1 MKIAIVGAGWVGCHL
16 SNKLKNK
23 HEIHLYDEKGI
34 FAGTSFKNQNRL
46 HLGYHYAR
54 NFNTRKLCLDTYARF
69 LSDYKKVASDVK
81 KNVYSIPCRE
91 SLLDFKTYLSIFNK
105 KQFSYQ
111 QTNVPELK
119 GIDGSILVAEK
130 YINPWKAKNYF
141 QKKLNGIF
149 VKKSFS
155 NKDLKEAIENFDLV
169 INCTNNFFY
178 PIKEEYFYEKCIVLK
193 YKKIKKTSFD
203 ALTLV
208 DGKLFSIYPYEKD
221 IFTVTS
227 VEHTPWKLCCDEK
240 ELFKDKKISKIEL
253 RKIIKK
259 FEDVIHVHFPDFNDY
274 FVFDGFFVSTKAK
287 NRNESSNRNPIISV
301 EDNLICCYTGKI
313 QGIYCIEDFIKLRIN
328 K

>member
-1 MKIAIVGAGWVGCHL
+1 MKIAIIGAGWVGCHL
-16 SNKLKNK
+16 SNVLKTS
-23 HEIHLYDEKGI
+23 HEIFLFDKNGI
-34 FAGTSFKNQNRL
+34 FSGTSFKNQNRL

-54 NFNTRKLCLDTYARF
+54 NFNTRKLCLDTYVRF
-69 LSDYKKVASDVK
+69 LHDYKNVASDVRR
-81 KNVYSIPCRE
+81 NIYSVPDRE

-105 KQFSYQ
+105 KKFSYQ

-130 YINPWKAKNYF
+130 YINPWKAKSYF
-141 QKKLNGIF
+141 QKKL
-149 VKKSFS
+149 KKIYFKKNFF
-155 NKDLKEAIENFDLV
+155 NKDLKEAMKDFDLV

-178 PIKEEYFYEKCIVLK
+178 PIKEEFFYEKCIVLK

-208 DGKLFSIYPYEKD
+208 DGKLFSIYPYEKNV
-221 IFTVTS
+221 FTVTS
-227 VEHTPWKLCCDEK
+227 VEHTPWKLCYDEK
-240 ELFKDKKISKIEL
+240 NLFSDEKISKVDLKKTIN
-253 RKIIKK
+253 K
-259 FEDVIHVHFPDFNDY
+259 FEDVIRVHFPNFNDY
-274 FVFDGFFVSTKAK
+274 FIYDGFFVSTKAK

-301 EDNLICCYTGKI
+301 EDNLISCYTGKI